1 MFHDIEA
8 LSRGKFKLDK
18 DTDTGELSM
27 RIDYRRKFQLQ
38 YLLIKMESIIEKTH
52 KLDWDYPNP
61 FTVSIQ
67 VSDQDI
73 DQLGHANNQVYL
85 DWMMKA
91 AYGHSES
98 LGLSVNDYLSIGVA
112 MVAKRHEINYM
123 SATFLNDDL
132 IVGTWIATNDN
143 RFQSMRKYQIIRTND
158 KKTILRAETD
168 WVSLN
173 IDNGKPQ
180 RMPDEFIRCYQPTI
194 R

>member
-1 MFHDIEA
+1 MD
-8 LSRGKFKLDK
+8 SSKDNNDKLK
-18 DTDTGELSM
+18 
-27 RIDYRRKFQLQ
+27 
-38 YLLIKMESIIEKTH
+38 
-52 KLDWDYPNP
+52 WDYPNP
-61 FTVSIQ
+61 FTVFIK
-67 VSDQDI
+67 VSNDEI

-91 AYGHSES
+91 AHKHSES

-123 SATFLNDDL
+123 SATFLHDDL

-168 WVSLN
+168 WVSVN
-173 IDNGKPQ
+173 IKNGRPQ
-180 RMPDEFIRCYQPTI
+180 RMPEKFARCYQPTI
-194 R
+194 I

>member
-1 MFHDIEA
+1 
-8 LSRGKFKLDK
+8 
-18 DTDTGELSM
+18 
-27 RIDYRRKFQLQ
+27 
-38 YLLIKMESIIEKTH
+38 MESIIEKTH

-143 RFQSMRKYQIIRTND
+143 RFKSMRRYQIIRTND
-158 KKTILRAETD
+158 NKTILRA
-168 WVSLN
+168 
-173 IDNGKPQ
+173 
-180 RMPDEFIRCYQPTI
+180 
-194 R
+194 

>member
-1 MFHDIEA
+1 
-8 LSRGKFKLDK
+8 
-18 DTDTGELSM
+18 
-27 RIDYRRKFQLQ
+27 
-38 YLLIKMESIIEKTH
+38 
-52 KLDWDYPNP
+52 
-61 FTVSIQ
+61 
-67 VSDQDI
+67 
-73 DQLGHANNQVYL
+73 
-85 DWMMKA
+85 MKA

-143 RFQSMRKYQIIRTND
+143 RFKSMRRYQIIRTND

-173 IDNGKPQ
+173 IDNGKPH

>member
-1 MFHDIEA
+1 M
-8 LSRGKFKLDK
+8 KPVV
-18 DTDTGELSM
+18 
-27 RIDYRRKFQLQ
+27 
-38 YLLIKMESIIEKTH
+38 EKIYQ
-52 KLDWDYPNP
+52 LDWDYPNP
-61 FTVSIQ
+61 FTVSVK
-67 VSDQDI
+67 VSDNDI
-73 DQLGHANNQVYL
+73 DQLGHTNNQVYL

-98 LGLSVNDYLSIGVA
+98 LGLSVNDYLSMGVA

-123 SATFLNDDL
+123 SATFLNDNL

-143 RFQSMRKYQIIRTND
+143 RFQSMRKYQIIRIND
-158 KKTILRAETD
+158 QRTTLRAETD

-173 IDNGKPQ
+173 INNGKPE